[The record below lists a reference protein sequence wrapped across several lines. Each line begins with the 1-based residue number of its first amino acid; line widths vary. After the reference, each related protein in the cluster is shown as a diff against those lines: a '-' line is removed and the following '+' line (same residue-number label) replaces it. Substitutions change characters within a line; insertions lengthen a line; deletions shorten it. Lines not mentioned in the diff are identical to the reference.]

1 MNQKSA
7 KENGQEKTTCRQTAD
22 DISTQPSFHNK
33 RVTSM
38 KQGISTLRIED
49 TRKPQNQVNLRSSLN
64 VKYKILSLTDL
75 WQTRKSER

>member
-1 MNQKSA
+1 MVKR
-7 KENGQEKTTCRQTAD
+7 KPHAD
-22 DISTQPSFHNK
+22 KQPMTSVHN

-64 VKYKILSLTDL
+64 VKHKILSLTDL